1 MSFGKGGLGGNP
13 YPRLAAFLTETD
25 RETAAIRG
33 KCYRFDVDLRQI
45 LWHTKKMKG
54 GDVVDTKMDLRPPIR
69 RSWLR
74 LRLGKAYY
82 TGKRYLLWCSPK
94 YRWAKTRK
102 EERLPCVQFSHA
114 TPLMRHLRGEE
125 MVWQENKVTN
135 LKLAVKR
142 LDGLILYP
150 GETFSYWKRIGKPTA
165 RKGYKEGMVLFLG
178 QIGGDIGGGLCQL
191 SNLIFWMTLH
201 TPLTVT
207 ERYRHSHDVFPDANR
222 TQPFGSGAT
231 CAYPH
236 RDLMIRNDTDRP
248 YQLCL
253 RVGETHLEGA
263 WRSTEPPALQFRV
276 IEKDARIDQAS
287 WGGYI
292 RHNQLW
298 REVYG
303 LSGALLE
310 EQYLCTNDAI
320 MMYSPLLSA
329 APADGE

>member
-1 MSFGKGGLGGNP
+1 M
-13 YPRLAAFLTETD
+13 
-25 RETAAIRG
+25 
-33 KCYRFDVDLRQI
+33 
-45 LWHTKKMKG
+45 
-54 GDVVDTKMDLRPPIR
+54 
-69 RSWLR
+69 
-74 LRLGKAYY
+74 
-82 TGKRYLLWCSPK
+82 
-94 YRWAKTRK
+94 
-102 EERLPCVQFSHA
+102 
-114 TPLMRHLRGEE
+114 
-125 MVWQENKVTN
+125 
-135 LKLAVKR
+135 
-142 LDGLILYP
+142 
-150 GETFSYWKRIGKPTA
+150 
-165 RKGYKEGMVLFLG
+165 LFLG
-178 QIGGDIGGGLCQL
+178 QIGGDFGGGLCPL
-191 SNLIFWMTLH
+191 SNLFFWFPPH
-201 TPLTVT
+201 PPLPVPA
-207 ERYRHSHDVFPDANR
+207 RYRHSHDVFPDANR

-236 RDLMIRNDTDRP
+236 RDLMIRNDTVRP

-310 EQYLCTNDAI
+310 EQYLCANDAI